1 MADYAA
7 EQAEE
12 LEALSAIL
20 MDEFGPLE
28 GPLPQGWPSGTKAY
42 RVLVTPTS
50 GADAGEAASA
60 HAKQLDVVFAHTPTY
75 PDEPPLLKPR
85 SVRGLSDAELA
96 EVAKVIDEQVE
107 ANGGMA
113 MIFSVV
119 SAAQEWL
126 RALVEGEGDGFTG
139 ASSSAANDGGGR
151 ELTMEEIA
159 LAEER
164 AREEEENRAAAARA
178 LGTPVTAETFAAW
191 RKRFDAE
198 REAQGL
204 MLGSVYRG
212 DGEGAQAAM
221 CADGKWSLVFFFLF
235 VKGREKGNKRRKT
248 THHPLD
254 NFQPP
259 QQKQNK
265 KTVEHAAKAAEKRRA
280 GKLTGRAF
288 FQKMDAGS
296 GGVGGVGGAD
306 GEEEEEGTSYPSDEE
321 EADADRRAREA
332 LLRGESD
339 LLDDDDEGDSD
350 DEDFLDELESKL
362 TTAG

>member
-1 MADYAA
+1 MTDYAA

-28 GPLPQGWPSGTKAY
+28 GPLPQGWLAGTRAY

-96 EVAKVIDEQVE
+96 EVARVIDEQVE
-107 ANGGMA
+107 ANVGMA

-126 RALVEGEGDGFTG
+126 RALVEGEGGGGGGDGNSG
-139 ASSSAANDGGGR
+139 NASSFSAAQDSGR

-221 CADGKWSLVFFFLF
+221 CADGEEFCVLCCLF
-235 VKGREKGNKRRKT
+235 
-248 THHPLD
+248 
-254 NFQPP
+254 
-259 QQKQNK
+259 
-265 KTVEHAAKAAEKRRA
+265 
-280 GKLTGRAF
+280 
-288 FQKMDAGS
+288 S
-296 GGVGGVGGAD
+296 
-306 GEEEEEGTSYPSDEE
+306 
-321 EADADRRAREA
+321 
-332 LLRGESD
+332 
-339 LLDDDDEGDSD
+339 
-350 DEDFLDELESKL
+350 
-362 TTAG
+362 

>member
-1 MADYAA
+1 MTDYAA

-28 GPLPQGWPSGTKAY
+28 GPLPQGWPSDSKAY

-50 GADAGEAASA
+50 DADAGEAASA

-75 PDEPPLLKPR
+75 PDEPPLIKPR

-96 EVAKVIDEQVE
+96 DVARVIDEQVE

-113 MIFSVV
+113 MMFAVV

-126 RALVEGEGDGFTG
+126 RALVEGDEGCE
-139 ASSSAANDGGGR
+139 SSAARAGEGGGGGGR

-191 RKRFDAE
+191 RRKFDAE

-212 DGEGAQAAM
+212 DGEGAEAAM
-221 CADGKWSLVFFFLF
+221 CADGELRVSAVLSVSSSFVGEREGERERRELEVAEEENSPPLRLF
-235 VKGREKGNKRRKT
+235 DQKHLINTNSGARRQGGGEAPGRQAHWPRPLPEDGRERRRG
-248 THHPLD
+248 
-254 NFQPP
+254 
-259 QQKQNK
+259 
-265 KTVEHAAKAAEKRRA
+265 RR
-280 GKLTGRAF
+280 
-288 FQKMDAGS
+288 
-296 GGVGGVGGAD
+296 
-306 GEEEEEGTSYPSDEE
+306 
-321 EADADRRAREA
+321 RR
-332 LLRGESD
+332 
-339 LLDDDDEGDSD
+339 
-350 DEDFLDELESKL
+350 
-362 TTAG
+362 